1 MLQNLANF
9 GSLVGAG
16 RRKGPVRR
24 KISRTIK
31 PTGREVFL
39 GEDEI
44 VVSKTDLAGIITY
57 ANDVFV
63 HYAGYSEE
71 ELMGAPHSIVRHP
84 DMPRCV
90 FKLLWDTLEAGRE
103 IFAYV
108 VNLAATGDHYW
119 VFAHA
124 TPSLDANGKIIG
136 YHSMRRAPRRE
147 VVTGVIQPLYRQ
159 LLEEEERHRDRKA
172 GMAASSKML
181 ADLLATKGLTYDQLV
196 LSL

>member
-1 MLQNLANF
+1 MLQLFSGLGEVAGIAR
-9 GSLVGAG
+9 GSQPA
-16 RRKGPVRR
+16 RR
-24 KISRTIK
+24 KISRTVT
-31 PTGREVFL
+31 PTGHEVFL

-44 VVSKTDLAGIITY
+44 VVSKTDLAGKITY

-63 HYAGYSEE
+63 HYAGYDEK
-71 ELMGAPHSIVRHP
+71 ELIGAPHSIVRHP

-108 VNLAATGDHYW
+108 VNLAANGDHYW

-124 TPSLDANGKIIG
+124 TPSLDADGRIVG

-159 LLEEEERHRDRKA
+159 LLAEEERHRDRKA

-181 ADLLATKGLTYDQLV
+181 ADLLAQKGQSYDQLV